1 LVARRNTDANVAFG
15 WFKSPKAVTTVERE
29 SLTELEEK
37 STKKLAELKAYLK
50 AYLEKRVGSQEEEIK
65 TLRSFLEIV
74 DNLLAERSYRR
85 VQVPSAIL
93 DTPNRVPRESSSQ
106 SITTMAGVHLADV
119 FVEGHD
125 LRIVPSPSIRFDV
138 NAPPLRTFLL
148 GKVLDPMKARDAEA
162 VRKQE
167 LGPDREAVRK
177 QELGPDR
184 ILSYVIDQD
193 GSLLKQLKIVNFGDE
208 RRLNEIRN
216 GVRWTLRKIYEKTLG
231 T

>member
-1 LVARRNTDANVAFG
+1 M
-15 WFKSPKAVTTVERE
+15 
-29 SLTELEEK
+29 TELEEK
-37 STKKLAELKAYLK
+37 STKKLAELK

-148 GKVLDPMKARDAEA
+148 GKVLDPMKARDTEA
-162 VRKQE
+162 VS
-167 LGPDREAVRK
+167 K

-184 ILSYVIDQD
+184 ILSYVIEQD
-193 GSLLKQLKIVNFGDE
+193 GSILKQLKIVNFGDE

>member
-1 LVARRNTDANVAFG
+1 MVARRNTDANVAFG

-37 STKKLAELKAYLK
+37 STKKLAELK

-167 LGPDREAVRK
+167 LGPDR
-177 QELGPDR
+177 

>member
-37 STKKLAELKAYLK
+37 STKKLAELK

-148 GKVLDPMKARDAEA
+148 GKVLDPMKARDTEA
-162 VRKQE
+162 VSKQE
-167 LGPDREAVRK
+167 LGPDRM
-177 QELGPDR
+177 
-184 ILSYVIDQD
+184 LSYVIEQD
-193 GSLLKQLKIVNFGDE
+193 GSILKQLKIVNFGDE

>member
-37 STKKLAELKAYLK
+37 STKKLAELK

-167 LGPDREAVRK
+167 LGPDR
-177 QELGPDR
+177 

>member
-1 LVARRNTDANVAFG
+1 MVARRNTDANVAFG

-37 STKKLAELKAYLK
+37 STKKLAELK

-125 LRIVPSPSIRFDV
+125 LRIVPSQSIRFDV

-167 LGPDREAVRK
+167 LGPDR
-177 QELGPDR
+177 

-193 GSLLKQLKIVNFGDE
+193 GNLLKQLKIVNFGDE

>member
-37 STKKLAELKAYLK
+37 STKKLAELK

-148 GKVLDPMKARDAEA
+148 GKVLDPMKARDT
-162 VRKQE
+162 
-167 LGPDREAVRK
+167 EAVRK

>member
-1 LVARRNTDANVAFG
+1 MVARRNTDANVAFG

-37 STKKLAELKAYLK
+37 STKKLAELK

-148 GKVLDPMKARDAEA
+148 GKVLDPMKARDT
-162 VRKQE
+162 
-167 LGPDREAVRK
+167 EAVRK

>member
-1 LVARRNTDANVAFG
+1 MVARRNTDVNVAFG

-37 STKKLAELKAYLK
+37 STKKLAELK

-167 LGPDREAVRK
+167 LGPDR
-177 QELGPDR
+177 

>member
-1 LVARRNTDANVAFG
+1 MVARRNTDASVAFG

-37 STKKLAELKAYLK
+37 STKKLAELKAYL
-50 AYLEKRVGSQEEEIK
+50 EKRVGSHEEEIK

-167 LGPDREAVRK
+167 LGPDR
-177 QELGPDR
+177 

>member
-1 LVARRNTDANVAFG
+1 MVARRNTDANVAFG

-37 STKKLAELKAYLK
+37 STKKLAELK

-148 GKVLDPMKARDAEA
+148 GKVLDPMKARDT
-162 VRKQE
+162 
-167 LGPDREAVRK
+167 EAVRK

-184 ILSYVIDQD
+184 ILSYVIEQD
-193 GSLLKQLKIVNFGDE
+193 GSILKQLKIVNFGDE

>member
-1 LVARRNTDANVAFG
+1 MG
-15 WFKSPKAVTTVERE
+15 FKSPKAVTTVERE

-37 STKKLAELKAYLK
+37 STKKLAELK

-167 LGPDREAVRK
+167 LGPDR
-177 QELGPDR
+177 

>member
-1 LVARRNTDANVAFG
+1 MVARRNTDANVAFG

-37 STKKLAELKAYLK
+37 STKKLAELK

-148 GKVLDPMKARDAEA
+148 GKVLDPMKARDTEA
-162 VRKQE
+162 VSKQE
-167 LGPDREAVRK
+167 LGPDRM
-177 QELGPDR
+177 
-184 ILSYVIDQD
+184 LSYVIEQD
-193 GSLLKQLKIVNFGDE
+193 GSILKQLKIVNFGDE

>member
-1 LVARRNTDANVAFG
+1 MVARRNTDANAAFG

-37 STKKLAELKAYLK
+37 STKKLAELK

-148 GKVLDPMKARDAEA
+148 GKVLDPMKARDTEA
-162 VRKQE
+162 VSKQE
-167 LGPDREAVRK
+167 LGPDRM
-177 QELGPDR
+177 
-184 ILSYVIDQD
+184 LSYVIEQD
-193 GSLLKQLKIVNFGDE
+193 GSILKQLKIVNFGDE